1 MFELFGCLGS
11 CKYCLERIKEALL
24 PDEVLLLKH
33 LQTTVHEATTALPF
47 LYQCGASSTLPHNCH
62 TPMLPLQVLC
72 ANDLFQCI
80 MYLSPS
86 ITALRK
92 ITSWL
97 CSTNFILLTGSFS
110 CSGLKALFQ
119 GPARIKQLLQA
130 NFAMNRCTRNF
141 LQQELSDVFQV
152 PKSKT
157 SRKTHDFN
165 TSFRKTKAFSAV
177 LTMEFLTSLNQRVVR
192 DVHSWPLNES
202 TWEQQLVDGLQGSW
216 NSICLNDTLPLWNCS
231 RMVPIFRFQS
241 WLFRRLGE

>member
-1 MFELFGCLGS
+1 
-11 CKYCLERIKEALL
+11 
-24 PDEVLLLKH
+24 
-33 LQTTVHEATTALPF
+33 
-47 LYQCGASSTLPHNCH
+47 
-62 TPMLPLQVLC
+62 MLPLQVLC

-86 ITALRK
+86 ITAWRW

-141 LQQELSDVFQV
+141 LQQLSDVFQV

-165 TSFRKTKAFSAV
+165 TSFRKTNTFSAV
-177 LTMEFLTSLNQRVVR
+177 LTMEILTSLNQRVIR
-192 DVHSWPLNES
+192 DASASAFVADQWVNVGAAACWWPAGELQQHLSQRCSSSVHL
-202 TWEQQLVDGLQGSW
+202 
-216 NSICLNDTLPLWNCS
+216 
-231 RMVPIFRFQS
+231 
-241 WLFRRLGE
+241 

>member
-1 MFELFGCLGS
+1 
-11 CKYCLERIKEALL
+11 
-24 PDEVLLLKH
+24 
-33 LQTTVHEATTALPF
+33 
-47 LYQCGASSTLPHNCH
+47 
-62 TPMLPLQVLC
+62 MLPLQVLC

-86 ITALRK
+86 ITAWRW

-141 LQQELSDVFQV
+141 LQQLSDVFQV

-165 TSFRKTKAFSAV
+165 TSFRKTNTFSAV
-177 LTMEFLTSLNQRVVR
+177 LTMEILTSLNQRVIRGRVR
-192 DVHSWPLNES
+192 KCIRGRSMSQRGSSSLLMACRGAATAFVSTMLFLCAFVKETDLGWYPFSTFNVDFFDGWES
-202 TWEQQLVDGLQGSW
+202 TRG
-216 NSICLNDTLPLWNCS
+216 CS
-231 RMVPIFRFQS
+231 GCGIYTAVLHMVECC
-241 WLFRRLGE
+241 W

>member
-1 MFELFGCLGS
+1 
-11 CKYCLERIKEALL
+11 
-24 PDEVLLLKH
+24 
-33 LQTTVHEATTALPF
+33 
-47 LYQCGASSTLPHNCH
+47 
-62 TPMLPLQVLC
+62 MLPLQVLC

-86 ITALRK
+86 ITAWRW

-157 SRKTHDFN
+157 SRKTHWLQHIISKNQSVQCSSDYGNFDV
-165 TSFRKTKAFSAV
+165 TQPKGHQGRAFVADQWV
-177 LTMEFLTSLNQRVVR
+177 NVGAAACW
-192 DVHSWPLNES
+192 WPAGE
-202 TWEQQLVDGLQGSW
+202 LQ
-216 NSICLNDTLPLWNCS
+216 
-231 RMVPIFRFQS
+231 
-241 WLFRRLGE
+241 